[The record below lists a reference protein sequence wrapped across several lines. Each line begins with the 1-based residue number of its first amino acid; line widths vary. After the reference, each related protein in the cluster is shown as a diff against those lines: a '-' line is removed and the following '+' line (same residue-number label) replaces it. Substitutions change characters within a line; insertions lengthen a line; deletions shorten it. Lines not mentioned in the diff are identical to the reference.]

1 MNDGT
6 MNDGT
11 GNGAGT
17 SDAGLVTAAYEAIPL
32 PDRRSFT
39 DVEMAER
46 AAKFLEE
53 VKTRHSIRD
62 FAPTPV
68 PRMVIESCILAAG
81 RAPSGANRQ
90 PWHFVAVSD
99 PDIKHRIRKA
109 AEAEERAF
117 YDGKAGDDWLAA
129 LAPLGTDDEKP
140 FLETAP
146 WLIVIFAERYG
157 VSADRK
163 IVKNYYINE
172 SVGIATGML
181 ITALHC
187 AGLATLTH
195 TPNPMRFLNEICG
208 RPENEKPYMILVAG
222 HATEDATVPRHAK
235 RKKSLDEIATFR

>member
-1 MNDGT
+1 M
-6 MNDGT
+6 
-11 GNGAGT
+11 
-17 SDAGLVTAAYEAIPL
+17 SDAKLAVPAYEAIPL
-32 PDRRSFT
+32 PDRRDFS
-39 DVEMAER
+39 DQEMAER
-46 AAKFLEE
+46 AEKFLAEM
-53 VKTRHSIRD
+53 KARHSIRD

-68 PRMVIESCILAAG
+68 PRSVIEDCILAAG

-90 PWHFVAVSD
+90 PWHFVAVGD
-99 PDIKHRIRKA
+99 PAMKKRIREA

-129 LAPLGTDDEKP
+129 LAALGTDAEKP
-140 FLETAP
+140 FLEIAP
-146 WLIVIFAERYG
+146 WLIVIFAERYRID
-157 VSADRK
+157 ANRK
-163 IVKNYYINE
+163 IEKNYYINE

-222 HATEDATVPRHAK
+222 HAAENATVPKEAK
-235 RKKSLDEIATFR
+235 LKKPLEEIATFR

>member
-1 MNDGT
+1 M
-6 MNDGT
+6 
-11 GNGAGT
+11 
-17 SDAGLVTAAYEAIPL
+17 SEPGLAAPAYEAIPL
-32 PDRRSFT
+32 PDRRSFS
-39 DVEMAER
+39 DAEMAAR
-46 AAKFLEE
+46 ARDFFEE
-53 VKTRHSIRD
+53 MKTRHSLRD

-68 PRMVIESCILAAG
+68 PREIIQDCLRTAG
-81 RAPSGANRQ
+81 RAPSGANLQ

-99 PDIKHRIRKA
+99 PAVKQRIREA

-117 YDGKAGDDWLAA
+117 YAGKAGEDWLSD
-129 LAPLGTDDEKP
+129 LTPLGTDAEKP

-146 WLIVIFAERYG
+146 WLIVIFAERYRIE
-157 VSADRK
+157 ADHK
-163 IVKNYYINE
+163 IGKNYYIGE

-222 HATEDATVPRHAK
+222 HAAENATVPKHAK
-235 RKKSLDEIATFR
+235 VKKPLEEIATFI